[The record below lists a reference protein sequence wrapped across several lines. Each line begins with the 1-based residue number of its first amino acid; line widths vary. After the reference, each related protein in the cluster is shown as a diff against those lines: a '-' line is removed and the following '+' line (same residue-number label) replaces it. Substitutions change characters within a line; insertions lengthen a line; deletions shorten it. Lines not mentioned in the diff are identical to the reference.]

1 MDAIKKLREAI
12 LESIGDLLG
21 EYTFANGLKEKAIA
35 VDIGGKYPPK
45 GTQITGLECVI
56 VPQSDLSASWLLG
69 SGVSLQASH
78 RIELKQW
85 DFEKPSN
92 QLIIAVQRLAVVF
105 GSDLDIGPR
114 LAPIDELGNIES
126 CSMIFT
132 NYENRR
138 LIRNG

>member
-1 MDAIKKLREAI
+1 MDDIKNLKERI
-12 LESIGDLLG
+12 LESIVDLLG

-45 GTQITGLECVI
+45 NTKISGLECVI
-56 VPQSDLSASWLLG
+56 VPQSELSASWMLG
-69 SGVSLQASH
+69 SGVSLEVSH

-85 DFEKPSN
+85 DEKPN
-92 QLIIAVQRLAVVF
+92 RQLMIAVQRLVITF
-105 GSDLDIGPR
+105 GSDLNVGPR
-114 LAPIDELGNIES
+114 LAPIDKLGNIES